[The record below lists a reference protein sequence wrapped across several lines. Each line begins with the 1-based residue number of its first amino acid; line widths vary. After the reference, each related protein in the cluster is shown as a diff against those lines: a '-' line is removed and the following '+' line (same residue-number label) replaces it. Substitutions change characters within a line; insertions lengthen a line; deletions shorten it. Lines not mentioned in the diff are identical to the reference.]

1 MNKSLSFSFI
11 GGDLRQIYAANALS
25 RDGYNVKCLGMDSEH
40 APDLEKTVAVYKDVD
55 SLINDADVVVLPLPC
70 STDSE
75 TVNAPLV
82 DSPIY
87 IHSVMKKLSPRQLLL
102 VGKPSK
108 SVTAMADLYNAHLI
122 DYAER
127 EELSVLNAVPTA
139 EGAIAVAMQE
149 TPYTIHSSKI
159 AVVGYGRIGKIL
171 AHDLAALGADVTTFA
186 RKYEDFAW
194 SRVNSLRC
202 AHTGDLAEHTG
213 EFDIIFN
220 TVPSRVFDFKA
231 ISNMRDDCMI
241 IDLASK
247 PGGVDLETAG
257 KLGKK
262 VIWLLSLPGKVA
274 PKTAGEIIK
283 NTIINILNELGV

>member
-25 RDGYNVKCLGMDSEH
+25 VDGYNVKCLGMDSEH

-171 AHDLAALGADVTTFA
+171 AHDLSALGADVTTFA

-194 SRVNSLRC
+194 SKVNSLRC

-257 KLGKK
+257 ELGKK

>member
-55 SLINDADVVVLPLPC
+55 SLINDADIVVLPLPC

-87 IHSVMKKLSPRQLLL
+87 IHSVMKKLSPKQLLFA
-102 VGKPSK
+102 GKPSD
-108 SVTAMADLYNAHLI
+108 SITAMASLYNAHLI

-194 SRVNSLRC
+194 SRVNSLRF
-202 AHTGDLAEHTG
+202 AHTSDLAEYTG

-220 TVPSRVFDFKA
+220 TVPSKIFDFKA
-231 ISNMRDDCMI
+231 ISNMRGDCTI

-247 PGGVDLETAG
+247 PGGVDIETAG

-283 NTIINILNELGV
+283 DTIINILNELGV